1 MKSKNKLVKALSTLL
16 LMIAGNAGYALA
28 VKLFVLPNHL
38 MTGGTTGIALVVKHY
53 FAAVSIPVFV
63 FVFNMLMLLVGFI
76 FLGKKFAITTI
87 VSSLA
92 YPAALE
98 LFDRLF
104 GDVVI
109 TKDPMLNMIF
119 AGLGIGVSLGAVI
132 RSGASTGGMDIPPLV
147 LNRYF
152 KIPVSVSLYV
162 FDVCILLAQAV
173 YNPLENILY
182 GVLLVMIYSVAL
194 DKVMLMGNTR
204 TEVKVV
210 STHTEEIRQ
219 AILSEVDRGVTI
231 LQGETGYLQQDA
243 QVILSIVSN
252 RELPQVERLIH
263 SIDPESFM
271 VISRVSEVRGRGF
284 SMSKKYR

>member
-63 FVFNMLMLLVGFI
+63 FVFNMLMLLVGLI

-109 TKDPMLNMIF
+109 TEDPMLNMIF

>member
-63 FVFNMLMLLVGFI
+63 FVFNMLMLLVGLI

-109 TKDPMLNMIF
+109 TEDPMLNMIF

-231 LQGETGYLQQDA
+231 LQGETGYLQQDT